1 MSPQLKE
8 FITVV
13 LLDLAK
19 NCDWTISP
27 TGQIEHSPF
36 FEYAEKHAHII
47 ETELDDMRE
56 MFKDYVES
64 VSELLH
70 EDTSDACAEHH
81 NNLHEKA
88 KEVLG
93 L

>member
-1 MSPQLKE
+1 MSKTPRTDAAILQYFYGEINHGGKSYL
-8 FITVV
+8 
-13 LLDLAK
+13 
-19 NCDWTISP
+19 
-27 TGQIEHSPF
+27 GQM
-36 FEYAEKHAHII
+36 ARADKMEKL
-47 ETELDDMRE
+47 ETELTDMRE